1 MGPIVLYTKSDI
13 AAILP
18 TGCGKS
24 LLFYLH
30 SFKYTTVTNIVVVP
44 TLSLQ
49 SDLKRRAQCHGISA
63 SVLPSAVTNE
73 QLVILT
79 PEAAVSQGGSELIM
93 RLYSANQLG
102 KIFIDK
108 AHLFSTDRD
117 FRPMFRQLPT
127 LRFVPI
133 PFVLMT
139 ATAPEWIVRDIVEGF
154 FGPGR
159 MPLVIRQQ
167 TNRFNMYVTKI
178 STSVEDITS
187 QSSINL
193 TTYKKEERGIVYVP
207 AIDLIIRLKE
217 AFSMEGIPCTTYSGQ
232 QMPARTGLILHHGE
246 MERQKL

>member
-1 MGPIVLYTKSDI
+1 MHL
-13 AAILP
+13 
-18 TGCGKS
+18 
-24 LLFYLH
+24 
-30 SFKYTTVTNIVVVP
+30 N
-44 TLSLQ
+44 
-49 SDLKRRAQCHGISA
+49 
-63 SVLPSAVTNE
+63 SV
-73 QLVILT
+73 
-79 PEAAVSQGGSELIM
+79 
-93 RLYSANQLG
+93 NQLG
-102 KIFIDK
+102 KIFINE

-117 FRPMFRQLPT
+117 FRPMFHQLPT

-167 TNRFNMYVTKI
+167 TNCFNIMYLTKI
-178 STSVEDITS
+178 STTVEDVTS

-193 TTYKKEERGIVYVP
+193 TTYKKEERGIVYAL
-207 AIDLIIRLKE
+207 AIDLVIRLKE

-232 QMPARTGLILHHGE
+232 QMPARTGLILHHGD